1 MKRTAWIFAALCA
14 VLVLSISAVAGTAG
28 GVRYKVRGEDTWKD
42 AQDGYISNI
51 EKAQLYGEWRDKE
64 IWLYGANRNTG
75 DATTTFDLVLSG
87 DFDFKRSDNPD
98 ARWLFVCGGIDGC
111 DDINAAITKNGGSW
125 LNVTANSGAKFDLSN
140 GGVAFIGGDFSY
152 IGNSVTTNETHVML
166 GAGDVDSPIFIPDME
181 DENDLGFYGG
191 SHVSNNSRHVT
202 SGDSGIIL
210 AGPWKMAEP
219 EGRVDVGVL
228 YGGDQV
234 YDGSTSII
242 KGMSYAYIE
251 DDDCEVSAVFAG
263 SVADSNSLSYI
274 DGTTDLKLKDGSFE
288 RAVGGSWAR
297 GKATAYVARTNVGVW
312 NIRAIND
319 AVVYGG
325 GYAGSQNNIG
335 HPDLVSHSIVSEDTY
350 ILVEPEKGFTG
361 RGVNR
366 IFGGGYSRGPGMAE
380 VRGSTNIVISGDLAL
395 EVIKPQ
401 DEENTWAHISAGGY
415 RRANTTVSN
424 DVKGDGNITFKNI
437 ADISKLM
444 HNTTLNGQG
453 HLRKA
458 DKGAELELYPN
469 SVVGT
474 SRLIFDN
481 VKGTTSART
490 FQFDEIIFKNGS
502 DMIFRHSLSQ
512 LYSDDDRDKEAATLI
527 VEKGSTL
534 RIAPDTIDNTG
545 DPILGNAKIDGT
557 LIIEDGMTLILN
569 NSLEKGEGATVE
581 GNIVVRKVNP
591 EEPPI
596 KPDDVNVVPVKPET
610 VKSVDDL
617 PAGVPALVEKQPN
630 GDIVVTSAKFAAAV
644 ASSDVNGTV
653 DTKLIKSIP
662 VFKTVVSADK
672 AALASFRGRLDEFS
686 SHKFK
691 DIVLCK
697 VIPGK
702 VLKFAFQSLPKK
714 IESGEFAITTADGT
728 AVEAN
733 ASPEAGV
740 EYLISFAVADNSEYD
755 LDKTKGNILDPAV
768 LSVNQYRLTLSATEL
783 LLAEGQSKT
792 LKVSGFAPGATPTW
806 KSSNDK
812 VAAIEGSG
820 EEITVKALSAGEAN
834 ITVTD
839 DFATV
844 TCKVTVTKGGSGGS
858 SGGGCNSGLA
868 AVVLA
873 ALIPLFF
880 RRKSRAVH

>member
-14 VLVLSISAVAGTAG
+14 VLVLSISAVAGTTG
-28 GVRYKVRGEDTWKD
+28 GVHYKLRGEDTWGDK
-42 AQDGYISNI
+42 QDGYITNI

-64 IWLYGANRNTG
+64 IGLYGVDEKTG
-75 DATTTFDLVLSG
+75 DATTSFDLVLSG
-87 DFDFKRSDNPD
+87 DFDFKRSDTPNAP
-98 ARWLFVCGGIDGC
+98 WLFVCGGIAGGNN
-111 DDINAAITKNGGSW
+111 INAAITRGGGSW

-140 GGVAFIGGDFSY
+140 GGVSFLGGDFAYS
-152 IGNSVTTNETHVML
+152 GNSVTTNETHVVL
-166 GAGDVDSPIFIPDME
+166 GGDSPVFIPDMN
-181 DENDLGFYGG
+181 DENDFGFYGG
-191 SHVSNNSRHVT
+191 SHVSNKSRHVT
-202 SGDSGIIL
+202 SGDSGITL

-219 EGRVDVGVL
+219 EGMVDVGVL
-228 YGGDQV
+228 YGGDQA
-234 YDGSTSII
+234 YDDGSTSII
-242 KGMSYAYIE
+242 KGISYAYLG
-251 DDDCEVSAVFAG
+251 DDDCAVSAVYAG
-263 SVADSNSLSYI
+263 SAADSNSLSYI
-274 DGTTDLKLKDGSFE
+274 EGTTDLRLRKGSFE
-288 RAVGGSWAR
+288 RAVAGSWAR
-297 GKATAYVARTNVGVW
+297 GKATAYVARTNVEIR

-335 HPDLVSHSIVSEDTY
+335 HPDLVSHSIVSGDTY
-350 ILVEPEKGFTG
+350 ILVEPKDGFVG

-502 DMIFRHSLSQ
+502 NMTFRHSLSQ
-512 LYSDDDRDKEAATLI
+512 LYSDDDRDKETATLI

-545 DPILGNAKIDGT
+545 DPVLGNAKIDGT

-569 NSLEKGEGATVE
+569 NSLEKGEGAKIE

-596 KPDDVNVVPVKPET
+596 KPDDVNVIPVKPET

-653 DTKLIKSIP
+653 DTTLIKSIP

-672 AALASFRGRLDEFS
+672 TALASFRGRLDEFS

-714 IESGEFAITTADGT
+714 IESGEFAITTADGA
-728 AVEAN
+728 AVDVN

-755 LDKTKGNILDPAV
+755 LDKAKGNILDPAV

-812 VAAIEGSG
+812 VAAIKGLG

-844 TCKVTVTKGGSGGS
+844 TCRVTVTKGGSGGS

-873 ALIPLFF
+873 AFIPLFF
-880 RRKSRAVH
+880 RRKSKAVH

>member
-1 MKRTAWIFAALCA
+1 MKRTAWIFAALCS

-28 GVRYKVRGEDTWKD
+28 GVHYKVRGDDTWRD
-42 AQDGYISNI
+42 AQSGDIRNI
-51 EKAQLYGEWRDKE
+51 EEAQLYGEWRDKE
-64 IWLYGANRNTG
+64 ICLYGVDENTG
-75 DATTTFDLVLSG
+75 DATTSFDLVLSG
-87 DFDFKRSDNPD
+87 DFDFKRSDTPNAP
-98 ARWLFVCGGIDGC
+98 WLFVCGGIAGGNN
-111 DDINAAITKNGGSW
+111 INAATTKSGGSW

-140 GGVAFIGGDFSY
+140 GGVSFLGGDFAYS
-152 IGNSVTTNETHVML
+152 GNSVTTNETHVVL
-166 GAGDVDSPIFIPDME
+166 GGDSPVFIPDMN
-181 DENDLGFYGG
+181 DENDFGFYGG
-191 SHVSNNSRHVT
+191 SHVSNKSRHVT
-202 SGDSGIIL
+202 SGDSGITL

-219 EGRVDVGVL
+219 EGMVDVGVL
-228 YGGDQV
+228 YGGDQA
-234 YDGSTSII
+234 YDDGSTSII
-242 KGMSYAYIE
+242 KGISYAYLG
-251 DDDCEVSAVFAG
+251 DDDCAVSAVYAG
-263 SVADSNSLSYI
+263 SAADSNSLSYI
-274 DGTTDLKLKDGSFE
+274 EGMTDLGLKKGSFE
-288 RAVGGSWAR
+288 RAVAGSWAR
-297 GKATAYVARTNVGVW
+297 GKATAYVARTNVEIR

-335 HPDLVSHSIVSEDTY
+335 HPDLVSHSIVSGDTY
-350 ILVEPEKGFTG
+350 ILVEPKDGFVG

-380 VRGSTNIVISGDLAL
+380 VCGSTDIVISGDLAL

-437 ADISKLM
+437 TDISKLM

-502 DMIFRHSLSQ
+502 NMTFRHSLSQ
-512 LYSDDDRDKEAATLI
+512 LYSDDDRDKETATLI

-545 DPILGNAKIDGT
+545 DPVLGNAKIDGT

-569 NSLEKGEGATVE
+569 NSLEKGEGAKIE

-596 KPDDVNVVPVKPET
+596 KPDDVNVIPVKPET

-653 DTKLIKSIP
+653 DTTLIKSIP

-672 AALASFRGRLDEFS
+672 TALASFRGRLDEFS

-714 IESGEFAITTADGT
+714 IESGEFAITTADGA

-733 ASPEAGV
+733 ASPKAGV

-792 LKVSGFAPGATPTW
+792 LTASGFAPRATLEW
-806 KSSNDK
+806 ESSNDK

-820 EEITVKALSAGEAN
+820 EEITVKALSAGKAN
-834 ITVTD
+834 ITVRD
-839 DFATV
+839 GSAAV
-844 TCKVTVTKGGSGGS
+844 TCRVTVTKGGSGGS

-880 RRKSRAVH
+880 RRKSKAVH

>member
-14 VLVLSISAVAGTAG
+14 VLVLSISAVAGTTG
-28 GVRYKVRGEDTWKD
+28 GVHYKLRGEDTWGDK
-42 AQDGYISNI
+42 QDGYITNI

-64 IWLYGANRNTG
+64 IGLYGVDEKTG
-75 DATTTFDLVLSG
+75 DATTSFDLVLSG
-87 DFDFKRSDNPD
+87 DFDFKRSDTPNAP
-98 ARWLFVCGGIDGC
+98 WLFVCGGIAGGNN
-111 DDINAAITKNGGSW
+111 INAAITRSGGSW

-140 GGVAFIGGDFSY
+140 GGVSFLGGDFAYS
-152 IGNSVTTNETHVML
+152 GNSVTTNETHVVL
-166 GAGDVDSPIFIPDME
+166 GGDSPVFIPDMN
-181 DENDLGFYGG
+181 DENDFGFYGG
-191 SHVSNNSRHVT
+191 SHVSNKSRHVT
-202 SGDSGIIL
+202 SGDSGITL

-219 EGRVDVGVL
+219 EGMVDVGVL
-228 YGGDQV
+228 YGGDQA
-234 YDGSTSII
+234 YDDGSTSII
-242 KGMSYAYIE
+242 KGISYAYLG
-251 DDDCEVSAVFAG
+251 DDDCAVSAVYAG
-263 SVADSNSLSYI
+263 SAADSNSLSYI
-274 DGTTDLKLKDGSFE
+274 EGTTDLRLRKGSFE
-288 RAVGGSWAR
+288 RAVAGSWAR
-297 GKATAYVARTNVGVW
+297 GKATAYVARTNVEIR

-335 HPDLVSHSIVSEDTY
+335 HPDLVSHSIVSGDTY
-350 ILVEPEKGFTG
+350 ILVEPKDGFVG

-437 ADISKLM
+437 TDISKLM

-502 DMIFRHSLSQ
+502 NMTFRHSLSQ
-512 LYSDDDRDKEAATLI
+512 LYSDDDRDKETATLI

-545 DPILGNAKIDGT
+545 DPVLGNAKIDGT

-569 NSLEKGEGATVE
+569 NSLEKGEGAKIE

-591 EEPPI
+591 EDPPI
-596 KPDDVNVVPVKPET
+596 KPDDVNVIPVKPET

-653 DTKLIKSIP
+653 DTTLIKSIP

-672 AALASFRGRLDEFS
+672 TALASFRGRLDEFS

-714 IESGEFAITTADGT
+714 IESGEFAITTADGA
-728 AVEAN
+728 AVDVN

-755 LDKTKGNILDPAV
+755 LDKAKGNILDPAV

-812 VAAIEGSG
+812 VAAIKGLG

-844 TCKVTVTKGGSGGS
+844 TCRVTVTKGGSGGS

-873 ALIPLFF
+873 AFIPLFF
-880 RRKSRAVH
+880 RRKSKAVH

>member
-1 MKRTAWIFAALCA
+1 M
-14 VLVLSISAVAGTAG
+14 
-28 GVRYKVRGEDTWKD
+28 
-42 AQDGYISNI
+42 
-51 EKAQLYGEWRDKE
+51 
-64 IWLYGANRNTG
+64 
-75 DATTTFDLVLSG
+75 
-87 DFDFKRSDNPD
+87 
-98 ARWLFVCGGIDGC
+98 
-111 DDINAAITKNGGSW
+111 
-125 LNVTANSGAKFDLSN
+125 TANSGAKFDLSN
-140 GGVAFIGGDFSY
+140 GGVSFLGGDFAYS
-152 IGNSVTTNETHVML
+152 GNSVTTNETHVVL
-166 GAGDVDSPIFIPDME
+166 GGDSPVFIPDMN
-181 DENDLGFYGG
+181 DENDFGFYGG
-191 SHVSNNSRHVT
+191 SHVSNKSRHVT
-202 SGDSGIIL
+202 SGDSGITL

-219 EGRVDVGVL
+219 EGMVDVGVL
-228 YGGDQV
+228 YGGDQA
-234 YDGSTSII
+234 YDDGSTSII
-242 KGMSYAYIE
+242 KGISYAYLG
-251 DDDCEVSAVFAG
+251 DDDCAVSAVYAG
-263 SVADSNSLSYI
+263 SAADSNSLSYI
-274 DGTTDLKLKDGSFE
+274 EGTTDLRLRKGSFE
-288 RAVGGSWAR
+288 RAVAGSWAR
-297 GKATAYVARTNVGVW
+297 GKATAYVARTNVEIR

-335 HPDLVSHSIVSEDTY
+335 HPDLVSHSIVSGDTY
-350 ILVEPEKGFTG
+350 ILVEPKDGFVG

-437 ADISKLM
+437 TDISKLM

-502 DMIFRHSLSQ
+502 NMTFRHSLSQ
-512 LYSDDDRDKEAATLI
+512 LYSDDDRDKETATLI

-545 DPILGNAKIDGT
+545 DPVLGNAKIDGT

-569 NSLEKGEGATVE
+569 NSLEKGEGAKIE

-596 KPDDVNVVPVKPET
+596 KPDDVNVIPVKPET

-653 DTKLIKSIP
+653 DTTLIKSIP

-672 AALASFRGRLDEFS
+672 TALASFRGRLDEFS

-714 IESGEFAITTADGT
+714 IESGEFAITTADGA
-728 AVEAN
+728 AVDVN

-755 LDKTKGNILDPAV
+755 LDKAKGNILDPAV

-812 VAAIEGSG
+812 VAAIKGLG

-844 TCKVTVTKGGSGGS
+844 TCRVTVTKGGSGGS

-873 ALIPLFF
+873 AFIPLFF
-880 RRKSRAVH
+880 RRKSKAVH

>member
-14 VLVLSISAVAGTAG
+14 VLVLSISAVAGTTG
-28 GVRYKVRGEDTWKD
+28 GVHYKLRGEDTWGDK
-42 AQDGYISNI
+42 QDGYITNI

-64 IWLYGANRNTG
+64 IGLYGVDEKTG
-75 DATTTFDLVLSG
+75 DATTSFDLVLSG
-87 DFDFKRSDNPD
+87 DFDFKRSDTPNAP
-98 ARWLFVCGGIDGC
+98 WLFVCGGIAGGNN
-111 DDINAAITKNGGSW
+111 INAAITRGGGSW

-140 GGVAFIGGDFSY
+140 GGVSFLGGDFAYS
-152 IGNSVTTNETHVML
+152 GNSVTTNETHVVL
-166 GAGDVDSPIFIPDME
+166 GGDSPVFIPDMN
-181 DENDLGFYGG
+181 DENDFGFYGG
-191 SHVSNNSRHVT
+191 SHVSNKSRHVT
-202 SGDSGIIL
+202 SGDSGITL

-219 EGRVDVGVL
+219 EGMVDVGVL
-228 YGGDQV
+228 YGGDQA
-234 YDGSTSII
+234 YDDGSTSII
-242 KGMSYAYIE
+242 KGISYAYLG
-251 DDDCEVSAVFAG
+251 DDDCAVSAVYAG
-263 SVADSNSLSYI
+263 SAADSNSLSYI
-274 DGTTDLKLKDGSFE
+274 EGTTDLRLRKGSFE
-288 RAVGGSWAR
+288 RAVAGSWAR
-297 GKATAYVARTNVGVW
+297 GKATAYVARTNVEIR

-335 HPDLVSHSIVSEDTY
+335 HPDLVSHSIVSGDTY
-350 ILVEPEKGFTG
+350 ILVEPKDGFVG

-437 ADISKLM
+437 TDISKLM

-502 DMIFRHSLSQ
+502 NMTFRHSLSQ
-512 LYSDDDRDKEAATLI
+512 LYSDDDRDKETATLI

-545 DPILGNAKIDGT
+545 DPVLGNAKIDGT

-569 NSLEKGEGATVE
+569 NSLEKGEGAKIE

-596 KPDDVNVVPVKPET
+596 KPDDVNVIPVKPET

-653 DTKLIKSIP
+653 DTTLIKSIP

-672 AALASFRGRLDEFS
+672 TALASFRGRLDEFS

-714 IESGEFAITTADGT
+714 IESGEFAITTADGA
-728 AVEAN
+728 AVDVN

-755 LDKTKGNILDPAV
+755 LDKAKGNILDPAV

-812 VAAIEGSG
+812 VAAIKGLG

-844 TCKVTVTKGGSGGS
+844 TCRVTVTKGGSGGS

-873 ALIPLFF
+873 AFIPLFF
-880 RRKSRAVH
+880 RRKSKAVH

>member
-1 MKRTAWIFAALCA
+1 MKRTAWIFAALCS

-28 GVRYKVRGEDTWKD
+28 GVHYKVRGDDTWRD
-42 AQDGYISNI
+42 AQSGDIRNI
-51 EKAQLYGEWRDKE
+51 EEAQLYGEWRDKE
-64 IWLYGANRNTG
+64 ICLYGVDENTD
-75 DATTTFDLVLSG
+75 DATTSFDLVLSG
-87 DFDFKRSDNPD
+87 DFDFKRSDTPNAP
-98 ARWLFVCGGIDGC
+98 WLFVCGGIAGGNN
-111 DDINAAITKNGGSW
+111 INAATTKSGGSW

-140 GGVAFIGGDFSY
+140 GGVSFLGGDFAYS
-152 IGNSVTTNETHVML
+152 GNSVTTNETHVVL
-166 GAGDVDSPIFIPDME
+166 GGDSPVFIPDMN
-181 DENDLGFYGG
+181 DENDFGFYGG
-191 SHVSNNSRHVT
+191 SHVSNKSRHVT
-202 SGDSGIIL
+202 SGDSGITL

-219 EGRVDVGVL
+219 EGMVDVGVL
-228 YGGDQV
+228 YGGDQA
-234 YDGSTSII
+234 YDDGSTSII
-242 KGMSYAYIE
+242 KGISYAYLG
-251 DDDCEVSAVFAG
+251 DDDCAVSAVYAG
-263 SVADSNSLSYI
+263 SAADSNSLSYI
-274 DGTTDLKLKDGSFE
+274 EGMTDLGLKKGSFE
-288 RAVGGSWAR
+288 RAVAGSWAR
-297 GKATAYVARTNVGVW
+297 GKATAYVARTNVEIR

-335 HPDLVSHSIVSEDTY
+335 HPDLVSHSIVSGDTY
-350 ILVEPEKGFTG
+350 ILVEPKDGFVG

-380 VRGSTNIVISGDLAL
+380 VCGSTDIVISGDLAL

-502 DMIFRHSLSQ
+502 NMTFRHSLSQ
-512 LYSDDDRDKEAATLI
+512 LYSDDDRDKETATLI

-545 DPILGNAKIDGT
+545 DPVLGNAKIDGT

-596 KPDDVNVVPVKPET
+596 KPDDVNVIPVKPET

-653 DTKLIKSIP
+653 DTNLIKSIP

-672 AALASFRGRLDEFS
+672 TALASFRGRLDEFS

-714 IESGEFAITTADGT
+714 IESGEFAITTADGA

-733 ASPEAGV
+733 ASPKAGV

-792 LKVSGFAPGATPTW
+792 LTASGFAPRATLEW
-806 KSSNDK
+806 ESSNDK

-820 EEITVKALSAGEAN
+820 EEITVKALSAGKAN
-834 ITVTD
+834 ITVRD
-839 DFATV
+839 GSAAV
-844 TCKVTVTKGGSGGS
+844 TCRVTVTKGGSGGS

-880 RRKSRAVH
+880 RRKSKAVH

>member
-28 GVRYKVRGEDTWKD
+28 GVHYKVRGEDTWKD

-64 IWLYGANRNTG
+64 IWLYGADENTG
-75 DATTTFDLVLSG
+75 DTTTFFDLVLSG
-87 DFDFKRSDNPD
+87 DFDFKRSDTPD
-98 ARWLFVCGGIDGC
+98 APWLFVCGGIDGGS
-111 DDINAAITKNGGSW
+111 DINAAITRSGGSW

-140 GGVAFIGGDFSY
+140 GGVSFFGGDFAYS
-152 IGNSVTTNETHVML
+152 GNSVTTNDTYVVL
-166 GAGDVDSPIFIPDME
+166 GGDSPVFIPDME
-181 DENDLGFYGG
+181 DENDFGFYGG
-191 SHVSNNSRHVT
+191 SHVNRNGRHVT
-202 SGDSGIIL
+202 NGSSGITL
-210 AGPWKMAEP
+210 DGPWKMAEP

-234 YDGSTSII
+234 YNGSTSTI
-242 KGMSYAYIE
+242 KDLSYTYL
-251 DDDCEVSAVFAG
+251 DNDDCAVSAVYAG
-263 SVADSNSLSYI
+263 SAADGSNSLSYI
-274 DGTTDLKLKDGSFE
+274 EDTTDLRLRKGSFE
-288 RAVGGSWAR
+288 RAVAGSWAR
-297 GKATAYVARTNVGVW
+297 GKATAYVARTNVEVR
-312 NIRAIND
+312 NIKAIND

-335 HPDLVSHSIVSEDTY
+335 HPDLVSHSIVSGDTY
-350 ILVEPEKGFTG
+350 ILVEPKDGFVG

-437 ADISKLM
+437 TDISKLM

-512 LYSDDDRDKEAATLI
+512 LYSDDDRDKETATLI

-557 LIIEDGMTLILN
+557 LIVEDGMTLILN

-596 KPDDVNVVPVKPET
+596 KPDDVNVIPVKPET
-610 VKSVDDL
+610 VENIGDIPDNVR
-617 PAGVPALVEKQPN
+617 VLVEKQPN

-653 DTKLIKSIP
+653 DTNLIKSIP

-672 AALASFRGRLDEFS
+672 TALASFRGRLDEFS

-714 IESGEFAITTADGT
+714 IESGEFAITTADGA

-733 ASPEAGV
+733 ASPKAGV

-792 LKVSGFAPGATPTW
+792 LKAFGFAPGATLTW
-806 KSSNDK
+806 ESSNDK

-820 EEITVKALSAGEAN
+820 AEITVKALSAGEEN
-834 ITVTD
+834 ITVKD
-839 DFATV
+839 GSAAV
-844 TCKVTVTKGGSGGS
+844 TCRVTVTKGGSGGS

-873 ALIPLFF
+873 AFIPLFF
-880 RRKSRAVH
+880 RRKSKAVH

>member
-14 VLVLSISAVAGTAG
+14 VLVLSISAVAGTTG
-28 GVRYKVRGEDTWKD
+28 GVHYKLRGEDTWGDK
-42 AQDGYISNI
+42 QDGYITNI

-64 IWLYGANRNTG
+64 IGLYGVDEKTG
-75 DATTTFDLVLSG
+75 DATTSFDLVLSG
-87 DFDFKRSDNPD
+87 DFDFKRSDTPNAP
-98 ARWLFVCGGIDGC
+98 WLFVCGGIAGGNN
-111 DDINAAITKNGGSW
+111 INAAITRSGGSW

-140 GGVAFIGGDFSY
+140 GGVSFLGGDFAYS
-152 IGNSVTTNETHVML
+152 GNSVTTNETHVVL
-166 GAGDVDSPIFIPDME
+166 GGDSPVFIPDMN
-181 DENDLGFYGG
+181 DENDFGFYGG
-191 SHVSNNSRHVT
+191 SHVSNKSRHVT
-202 SGDSGIIL
+202 SGDSGITL

-219 EGRVDVGVL
+219 EGMVDVGVL
-228 YGGDQV
+228 YGGDQA
-234 YDGSTSII
+234 YDDGSTSII
-242 KGMSYAYIE
+242 KGISYAYLG
-251 DDDCEVSAVFAG
+251 DDDCAVSAVYAG
-263 SVADSNSLSYI
+263 SAADSNSLSYI
-274 DGTTDLKLKDGSFE
+274 EGTTDLRLRKGSFE
-288 RAVGGSWAR
+288 RAVAGSWAR
-297 GKATAYVARTNVGVW
+297 GKATAYVARTNVEIR

-335 HPDLVSHSIVSEDTY
+335 HPDLVSHSIVSGDTY
-350 ILVEPEKGFTG
+350 ILVEPKDGFVG

-437 ADISKLM
+437 TDISKLM

-502 DMIFRHSLSQ
+502 NMTFRHSLSQ
-512 LYSDDDRDKEAATLI
+512 LYSDDDRDKETATLI

-545 DPILGNAKIDGT
+545 DPVLGNAKIDGT

-569 NSLEKGEGATVE
+569 NSLEKGEGAKIE

-596 KPDDVNVVPVKPET
+596 KPDDVNVIPVKPET
-610 VKSVDDL
+610 VKSVADL

-653 DTKLIKSIP
+653 DTTLIKSIP

-672 AALASFRGRLDEFS
+672 TALASFRGRLDEFS

-714 IESGEFAITTADGT
+714 IESGEFAITTADGA
-728 AVEAN
+728 AVDVN

-755 LDKTKGNILDPAV
+755 LDKAKGNILDPAV

-812 VAAIEGSG
+812 VAAIKGLG

-844 TCKVTVTKGGSGGS
+844 TCRVTVTKGGSGGS

-873 ALIPLFF
+873 AFIPLFF
-880 RRKSRAVH
+880 RRKSKAVH

>member
-1 MKRTAWIFAALCA
+1 
-14 VLVLSISAVAGTAG
+14 
-28 GVRYKVRGEDTWKD
+28 
-42 AQDGYISNI
+42 
-51 EKAQLYGEWRDKE
+51 
-64 IWLYGANRNTG
+64 
-75 DATTTFDLVLSG
+75 
-87 DFDFKRSDNPD
+87 
-98 ARWLFVCGGIDGC
+98 
-111 DDINAAITKNGGSW
+111 
-125 LNVTANSGAKFDLSN
+125 
-140 GGVAFIGGDFSY
+140 
-152 IGNSVTTNETHVML
+152 
-166 GAGDVDSPIFIPDME
+166 
-181 DENDLGFYGG
+181 
-191 SHVSNNSRHVT
+191 
-202 SGDSGIIL
+202 
-210 AGPWKMAEP
+210 
-219 EGRVDVGVL
+219 
-228 YGGDQV
+228 
-234 YDGSTSII
+234 
-242 KGMSYAYIE
+242 
-251 DDDCEVSAVFAG
+251 
-263 SVADSNSLSYI
+263 
-274 DGTTDLKLKDGSFE
+274 
-288 RAVGGSWAR
+288 
-297 GKATAYVARTNVGVW
+297 
-312 NIRAIND
+312 
-319 AVVYGG
+319 
-325 GYAGSQNNIG
+325 
-335 HPDLVSHSIVSEDTY
+335 
-350 ILVEPEKGFTG
+350 
-361 RGVNR
+361 
-366 IFGGGYSRGPGMAE
+366 MAE
-380 VRGSTNIVISGDLAL
+380 VCGSTDIVISGDLAL

-437 ADISKLM
+437 TDISKLM

-502 DMIFRHSLSQ
+502 NMTFRHSLSQ
-512 LYSDDDRDKEAATLI
+512 LYSDDDRDKETATLI

-545 DPILGNAKIDGT
+545 DPVLGNAKIDGT

-596 KPDDVNVVPVKPET
+596 KPDDVNVIPVKPET

-644 ASSDVNGTV
+644 ASRDVNGTV
-653 DTKLIKSIP
+653 DTTLIKSIP

-672 AALASFRGRLDEFS
+672 TALASFRGRLDEFS

-714 IESGEFAITTADGT
+714 IESGEFAITTADGA

-733 ASPEAGV
+733 ASPKAGV

-792 LKVSGFAPGATPTW
+792 LTASGFAPRATLEW
-806 KSSNDK
+806 ESSNDK

-820 EEITVKALSAGEAN
+820 EEITVKALSAGKAN
-834 ITVTD
+834 ITVRD
-839 DFATV
+839 GSAAV
-844 TCKVTVTKGGSGGS
+844 TCRVTVTKGGSGGS

-880 RRKSRAVH
+880 RRKSKAVH

>member
-1 MKRTAWIFAALCA
+1 MKRTAWIFAALCS

-28 GVRYKVRGEDTWKD
+28 GVHYKVRGDDTWRD
-42 AQDGYISNI
+42 AQSGDIRNI
-51 EKAQLYGEWRDKE
+51 EEAQLYGEWRDKE
-64 IWLYGANRNTG
+64 ICLYGVDENTG
-75 DATTTFDLVLSG
+75 DATTSFDLVLSG
-87 DFDFKRSDNPD
+87 DFDFKRSDTPNAP
-98 ARWLFVCGGIDGC
+98 WLFVCGGIAGGNN
-111 DDINAAITKNGGSW
+111 INAATTKSGGSW

-140 GGVAFIGGDFSY
+140 GGVSFLGGDFAYS
-152 IGNSVTTNETHVML
+152 GNSVTTNETHVVL
-166 GAGDVDSPIFIPDME
+166 GGDSPVFIPDMN
-181 DENDLGFYGG
+181 DENDFGFYGG
-191 SHVSNNSRHVT
+191 SHVSNKSRHVT
-202 SGDSGIIL
+202 SGDSGITL

-219 EGRVDVGVL
+219 EGMVDVGVL
-228 YGGDQV
+228 YGGDQA
-234 YDGSTSII
+234 YDDGSTSII
-242 KGMSYAYIE
+242 KGISYAYLG
-251 DDDCEVSAVFAG
+251 DDDCAVSAVYAG
-263 SVADSNSLSYI
+263 SAADSNSLSYI
-274 DGTTDLKLKDGSFE
+274 EGMTDLGLKKGSFE
-288 RAVGGSWAR
+288 RAVAGSWAR
-297 GKATAYVARTNVGVW
+297 GKATAYVARTNVEIR

-335 HPDLVSHSIVSEDTY
+335 HPDLVSHSIVSGDTY
-350 ILVEPEKGFTG
+350 ILVEPKDGFVG

-380 VRGSTNIVISGDLAL
+380 VCGSTDIVISGDLAL

-502 DMIFRHSLSQ
+502 NMTFRHSLSQ
-512 LYSDDDRDKEAATLI
+512 LYSDDDRDKETATLI

-545 DPILGNAKIDGT
+545 DPVLGNAKIDGT

-596 KPDDVNVVPVKPET
+596 KPDDVNVIPVKPET

-653 DTKLIKSIP
+653 DTNLIKSIP

-672 AALASFRGRLDEFS
+672 TALASFRGRLDEFS

-714 IESGEFAITTADGT
+714 IESGEFAITTADGA

-733 ASPEAGV
+733 ASPKAGV

-792 LKVSGFAPGATPTW
+792 LTASGFAPRATLEW
-806 KSSNDK
+806 ESSNDK

-820 EEITVKALSAGEAN
+820 EEITVKALSAGKAN
-834 ITVTD
+834 ITVRD
-839 DFATV
+839 GSAAV
-844 TCKVTVTKGGSGGS
+844 TCRVTVTKGGSGGS

-873 ALIPLFF
+873 AFIPLFF
-880 RRKSRAVH
+880 RRKSKAVH

>member
-28 GVRYKVRGEDTWKD
+28 GVRYKVRGEDTWRDK
-42 AQDGYISNI
+42 QDGYITNI

-64 IWLYGANRNTG
+64 IGLYGVDEKTG
-75 DATTTFDLVLSG
+75 DATTSFDLVLSG
-87 DFDFKRSDNPD
+87 DFDFKRSDTPNAP
-98 ARWLFVCGGIDGC
+98 WLFVCGGIAGGNN
-111 DDINAAITKNGGSW
+111 INATITRSGGSW

-140 GGVAFIGGDFSY
+140 GGVSFLGGDFAYS
-152 IGNSVTTNETHVML
+152 GNSVTTNETHVVL
-166 GAGDVDSPIFIPDME
+166 GGDSPVFIPDMN
-181 DENDLGFYGG
+181 DENDFGFYGG
-191 SHVSNNSRHVT
+191 SHVSNKSRHVT
-202 SGDSGIIL
+202 SGDSGITL

-219 EGRVDVGVL
+219 EGMVDVGVL
-228 YGGDQV
+228 YGGDQA
-234 YDGSTSII
+234 YDDGSTSII
-242 KGMSYAYIE
+242 KGISYAYLG
-251 DDDCEVSAVFAG
+251 DDDCAVSAVYAG
-263 SVADSNSLSYI
+263 SAADSNSLSYI
-274 DGTTDLKLKDGSFE
+274 EGMTDLGLKKGSFE
-288 RAVGGSWAR
+288 RAVAGSWAR
-297 GKATAYVARTNVGVW
+297 GKATAYVARTNVEIR

-335 HPDLVSHSIVSEDTY
+335 HPDLVSHSIVSGDTY
-350 ILVEPEKGFTG
+350 ILVEPKDGFVG

-380 VRGSTNIVISGDLAL
+380 VCGSTDIVISGDLAL

-490 FQFDEIIFKNGS
+490 FQFDEIIFKNRS
-502 DMIFRHSLSQ
+502 NMIFRHSLSQ
-512 LYSDDDRDKEAATLI
+512 LYSDDDRDKETATLI

-545 DPILGNAKIDGT
+545 DPVLGNAKIEGT

-569 NSLEKGEGATVE
+569 NSLEKGEGAKIE

-596 KPDDVNVVPVKPET
+596 KPDDVNVIPVKPET

-653 DTKLIKSIP
+653 DTNLIKSIP

-672 AALASFRGRLDEFS
+672 TALASFRGRLDEFS

-714 IESGEFAITTADGT
+714 IESGEFAITTADGA

-733 ASPEAGV
+733 ASPKAGV
-740 EYLISFAVADNSEYD
+740 EYLISFAVADNSAYD
-755 LDKTKGNILDPAV
+755 LDKTKGKILDPAV

-792 LKVSGFAPGATPTW
+792 LTASGFAPGATLEW
-806 KSSNDK
+806 ESSNDK

-834 ITVTD
+834 ITVKD
-839 DFATV
+839 GSAAV
-844 TCKVTVTKGGSGGS
+844 TCRVTVTKGGSGGS

-873 ALIPLFF
+873 AFIPLFF
-880 RRKSRAVH
+880 RRKSKAVH

>member
-28 GVRYKVRGEDTWKD
+28 GVHYKVRGDDTWKD
-42 AQDGYISNI
+42 AQSGDIRNI
-51 EKAQLYGEWRDKE
+51 EEAQLYGEWRDKE
-64 IWLYGANRNTG
+64 IWLYGVDENTG
-75 DATTTFDLVLSG
+75 DATTSFDLVLSG
-87 DFDFKRSDNPD
+87 DFDFKRSDTPNAP
-98 ARWLFVCGGIDGC
+98 WLFVCGGIAGGNN
-111 DDINAAITKNGGSW
+111 INAATTKSGGSW

-140 GGVAFIGGDFSY
+140 GGVSFLGGDFAYS
-152 IGNSVTTNETHVML
+152 GNSVTTNETHVVL
-166 GAGDVDSPIFIPDME
+166 GGDSPVFIPDMN
-181 DENDLGFYGG
+181 DENDFGFYGG
-191 SHVSNNSRHVT
+191 SHVSNKSRHVT
-202 SGDSGIIL
+202 SGDSGITL

-219 EGRVDVGVL
+219 EGMVDVGVL
-228 YGGDQV
+228 YGGDQA
-234 YDGSTSII
+234 YDDGSTSII
-242 KGMSYAYIE
+242 KGISYAYLG
-251 DDDCEVSAVFAG
+251 DDDCAVSAVYAG
-263 SVADSNSLSYI
+263 SAADSNSLSYI
-274 DGTTDLKLKDGSFE
+274 EGMTDLGLKKGSFE
-288 RAVGGSWAR
+288 RAVAGSWAR
-297 GKATAYVARTNVGVW
+297 GKATAYVARTNVEVR
-312 NIRAIND
+312 NIKAIND

-335 HPDLVSHSIVSEDTY
+335 HPDLVSHSIVSGDTY
-350 ILVEPEKGFTG
+350 ILVEPKDGFVG

-481 VKGTTSART
+481 VEGTTSART

-502 DMIFRHSLSQ
+502 NMTFRHSLSQ
-512 LYSDDDRDKEAATLI
+512 LYSDDDRDKETATLI

-545 DPILGNAKIDGT
+545 DPVLGNAKIDGT
-557 LIIEDGMTLILN
+557 LIVEDGMTLILN

-591 EEPPI
+591 EKPPI
-596 KPDDVNVVPVKPET
+596 KPDDVNVIPVKPET
-610 VKSVDDL
+610 VENIGDIPDNVR
-617 PAGVPALVEKQPN
+617 VLVEKQPN

-653 DTKLIKSIP
+653 DTNLIKSIP

-672 AALASFRGRLDEFS
+672 TALASFRGRLDEFS

-714 IESGEFAITTADGT
+714 IESGEFAITTADGA

-733 ASPEAGV
+733 ASPKAGV

-792 LKVSGFAPGATPTW
+792 LTASGFAPGATLKW
-806 KSSNDK
+806 ESSNDK
-812 VAAIEGSG
+812 VAAIEGPG
-820 EEITVKALSAGEAN
+820 EEITVKALSAGKAN
-834 ITVTD
+834 ITVKD
-839 DFATV
+839 GSAAV

-873 ALIPLFF
+873 AFIPLFF
-880 RRKSRAVH
+880 RRKSKAVH

>member
-14 VLVLSISAVAGTAG
+14 VLVLSISAVAGTTG
-28 GVRYKVRGEDTWKD
+28 GVHYKLRGEDTWGDK
-42 AQDGYISNI
+42 QDGYITNI

-64 IWLYGANRNTG
+64 ICLYGVDENTG
-75 DATTTFDLVLSG
+75 DATTSFDLVLSG
-87 DFDFKRSDNPD
+87 DFDFKRSDTPNAP
-98 ARWLFVCGGIDGC
+98 WLFVCGGIAGGNN
-111 DDINAAITKNGGSW
+111 INAATTKSGGSW

-140 GGVAFIGGDFSY
+140 GGVSFLGGDFAYS
-152 IGNSVTTNETHVML
+152 GNSVTTNETHVVL
-166 GAGDVDSPIFIPDME
+166 GGDSPVFIPDMN
-181 DENDLGFYGG
+181 DENDFGFYGG
-191 SHVSNNSRHVT
+191 SHVSNKSRHVT
-202 SGDSGIIL
+202 SGDSGITL

-219 EGRVDVGVL
+219 EGMVDVGVL
-228 YGGDQV
+228 YGGDQA
-234 YDGSTSII
+234 YDDGSTSII
-242 KGMSYAYIE
+242 KGISYAYLG
-251 DDDCEVSAVFAG
+251 DDDCAVSAVYAG
-263 SVADSNSLSYI
+263 SAADSNSLSYI
-274 DGTTDLKLKDGSFE
+274 EGTTDLRLRKGSFE
-288 RAVGGSWAR
+288 RAVAGSWAR
-297 GKATAYVARTNVGVW
+297 GKATAYVARTNVEIR

-335 HPDLVSHSIVSEDTY
+335 HPDLVSHSIVSGDTY
-350 ILVEPEKGFTG
+350 ILVEPKDGFVG

-437 ADISKLM
+437 TDISKLM

-502 DMIFRHSLSQ
+502 NMTFRHSLSQ
-512 LYSDDDRDKEAATLI
+512 LYSDDDRDKETATLI

-545 DPILGNAKIDGT
+545 DPVLGNAKIDGT

-569 NSLEKGEGATVE
+569 NSLEKGEGAKIE

-596 KPDDVNVVPVKPET
+596 KPDDVNVIPVKPET

-653 DTKLIKSIP
+653 DTTLIKSIP

-672 AALASFRGRLDEFS
+672 TALASFRGRLDEFS

-714 IESGEFAITTADGT
+714 IESGEFAITTADGA
-728 AVEAN
+728 AVDVN

-755 LDKTKGNILDPAV
+755 LDKAKGNILDPAV

-812 VAAIEGSG
+812 VAAIKGLG

-844 TCKVTVTKGGSGGS
+844 TCRVTVTKGGSGGS

-873 ALIPLFF
+873 AFIPLFF
-880 RRKSRAVH
+880 RRKSKAVH

>member
-1 MKRTAWIFAALCA
+1 MKRTAWIFAALCS

-28 GVRYKVRGEDTWKD
+28 GVHYKVRGDDTWRD
-42 AQDGYISNI
+42 AQSGDIRNI
-51 EKAQLYGEWRDKE
+51 EEAQLYGEWRDKE
-64 IWLYGANRNTG
+64 ICLYGVDENTG
-75 DATTTFDLVLSG
+75 DATTSFDLVLSG
-87 DFDFKRSDNPD
+87 DFDFKRSDTPNAP
-98 ARWLFVCGGIDGC
+98 WLFVCGGIAGGNN
-111 DDINAAITKNGGSW
+111 INAATTKSGGSW

-140 GGVAFIGGDFSY
+140 GGVSFLGGDFAYS
-152 IGNSVTTNETHVML
+152 GNSVTTNETHVVL
-166 GAGDVDSPIFIPDME
+166 GGDSPVFIPDMN
-181 DENDLGFYGG
+181 DENDFGFYGG
-191 SHVSNNSRHVT
+191 SHVSNKSRHVT
-202 SGDSGIIL
+202 SGDSGITL

-219 EGRVDVGVL
+219 EGMVDVGVL
-228 YGGDQV
+228 YGGDQA
-234 YDGSTSII
+234 YDDGSTSII
-242 KGMSYAYIE
+242 KGISYAYLG
-251 DDDCEVSAVFAG
+251 DDDCAVSAVYAG
-263 SVADSNSLSYI
+263 SAADSNSLSYI
-274 DGTTDLKLKDGSFE
+274 EGMTDLGLKKGSFE
-288 RAVGGSWAR
+288 RAVAGSWAR
-297 GKATAYVARTNVGVW
+297 GKATAYVARTNVEIR

-335 HPDLVSHSIVSEDTY
+335 HPDLVSHSIVSGDTY
-350 ILVEPEKGFTG
+350 ILVEPKDGFVG

-502 DMIFRHSLSQ
+502 NMTFRHSLSQ
-512 LYSDDDRDKEAATLI
+512 LYSDDDRDKETATLI

-545 DPILGNAKIDGT
+545 DPVLGNAKIDGT

-596 KPDDVNVVPVKPET
+596 KPDDVNVIPVKPET

-653 DTKLIKSIP
+653 DTTLIKSIP

-672 AALASFRGRLDEFS
+672 TALASFRGRLDEFS

-714 IESGEFAITTADGT
+714 IESGEFAITTADGA

-733 ASPEAGV
+733 ASPKAGV

-792 LKVSGFAPGATPTW
+792 LTASGFAPRATLEW
-806 KSSNDK
+806 ESSNDK

-820 EEITVKALSAGEAN
+820 EEITVKALSAGKAN
-834 ITVTD
+834 ITVKD
-839 DFATV
+839 GSAAV
-844 TCKVTVTKGGSGGS
+844 TCRVTVTKGGSGGS

-880 RRKSRAVH
+880 RRKSKAVH

>member
-14 VLVLSISAVAGTAG
+14 VLVLSISAVAGTTG
-28 GVRYKVRGEDTWKD
+28 GVHYKLRGEDTWGDK
-42 AQDGYISNI
+42 QDGYITNI

-64 IWLYGANRNTG
+64 IGLYGVDEKTG
-75 DATTTFDLVLSG
+75 DATTSFDLVLSG
-87 DFDFKRSDNPD
+87 DFDFKRSDTPNAP
-98 ARWLFVCGGIDGC
+98 WLFVCGGIAGGNN
-111 DDINAAITKNGGSW
+111 INAAITRSGGSW

-140 GGVAFIGGDFSY
+140 GGVSFLGGDFAYS
-152 IGNSVTTNETHVML
+152 GNSVTTNETHVVL
-166 GAGDVDSPIFIPDME
+166 GGDSPVFIPDMN
-181 DENDLGFYGG
+181 DENDFGFYGG
-191 SHVSNNSRHVT
+191 SHVSNKSRHVT
-202 SGDSGIIL
+202 SGDSGITL

-219 EGRVDVGVL
+219 EGMVDVGVL
-228 YGGDQV
+228 YGGDQA
-234 YDGSTSII
+234 YDDGSTSII
-242 KGMSYAYIE
+242 KGISYAYLG
-251 DDDCEVSAVFAG
+251 DDDCAVSAVYAG
-263 SVADSNSLSYI
+263 SAADSNSLSYI
-274 DGTTDLKLKDGSFE
+274 EGTTDLRLRKGSFE
-288 RAVGGSWAR
+288 RAVAGSWAR
-297 GKATAYVARTNVGVW
+297 GKATAYVARTNVEIR

-335 HPDLVSHSIVSEDTY
+335 HPDLVSHSIVSGDTY
-350 ILVEPEKGFTG
+350 ILVEPKDGFVG

-437 ADISKLM
+437 TDISKLM

-502 DMIFRHSLSQ
+502 NMTFRHSLSQ
-512 LYSDDDRDKEAATLI
+512 LYSDDDRDKETATLI

-545 DPILGNAKIDGT
+545 DPVLGNAKIDGT

-569 NSLEKGEGATVE
+569 NSLEKGEGAKIE

-596 KPDDVNVVPVKPET
+596 KPDDVNVIPVKPET

-653 DTKLIKSIP
+653 DTTLIKSIP
-662 VFKTVVSADK
+662 VFKTIVSADK
-672 AALASFRGRLDEFS
+672 TALASFRGRLDEFS

-714 IESGEFAITTADGT
+714 IESGEFAITTADGA
-728 AVEAN
+728 AVDVN

-755 LDKTKGNILDPAV
+755 LDKAKGNILDPAV

-812 VAAIEGSG
+812 VAAIKGLG

-844 TCKVTVTKGGSGGS
+844 TCRVTVTKGGSGGS

-873 ALIPLFF
+873 AFIPLFF
-880 RRKSRAVH
+880 RRKSKAVH

>member
-14 VLVLSISAVAGTAG
+14 VLVLSISAVAGTTG
-28 GVRYKVRGEDTWKD
+28 GVHYKLRGEDTWGDK
-42 AQDGYISNI
+42 QDGYITNI

-64 IWLYGANRNTG
+64 IGLYGVDEKTG
-75 DATTTFDLVLSG
+75 DATTSFDLVLSG
-87 DFDFKRSDNPD
+87 DFDFKRSDTPNAP
-98 ARWLFVCGGIDGC
+98 WLFVCGGIAGGNN
-111 DDINAAITKNGGSW
+111 INAAITRSGGSW

-140 GGVAFIGGDFSY
+140 GGVSFLGGDFAYS
-152 IGNSVTTNETHVML
+152 GNSVTTNETHVVL
-166 GAGDVDSPIFIPDME
+166 GGDSPVFIPDMN
-181 DENDLGFYGG
+181 DENDFGFYGG
-191 SHVSNNSRHVT
+191 SHVSNKSRHVT
-202 SGDSGIIL
+202 SGDSGITL

-219 EGRVDVGVL
+219 EGMVDVGVL
-228 YGGDQV
+228 YGGDQA
-234 YDGSTSII
+234 YDDGSTSII
-242 KGMSYAYIE
+242 KGISYAYLG
-251 DDDCEVSAVFAG
+251 DDDCAVSAVYAG
-263 SVADSNSLSYI
+263 SAADSNSLSYI
-274 DGTTDLKLKDGSFE
+274 EGTTDLRLRKGSFE
-288 RAVGGSWAR
+288 RAVAGSWAR
-297 GKATAYVARTNVGVW
+297 GKATAYVARTNVEIR

-335 HPDLVSHSIVSEDTY
+335 HPDLVSHSIVSGDTY
-350 ILVEPEKGFTG
+350 ILVEPKDGFVG

-415 RRANTTVSN
+415 RRASTTVSN

-502 DMIFRHSLSQ
+502 NMTFRHSLSQ
-512 LYSDDDRDKEAATLI
+512 LYSDDDRDKETATLI

-545 DPILGNAKIDGT
+545 DPVLGNAKIDGT

-569 NSLEKGEGATVE
+569 NSLEKGEGAKIE

-596 KPDDVNVVPVKPET
+596 KPDDVNVIPVKPET

-653 DTKLIKSIP
+653 DTTLIKSIP

-672 AALASFRGRLDEFS
+672 TALASFRGRLDEFS

-714 IESGEFAITTADGT
+714 IESGEFAITTADGA
-728 AVEAN
+728 AVDVN

-755 LDKTKGNILDPAV
+755 LDKAKGNILDPAV

-812 VAAIEGSG
+812 VAAIKGLG

-844 TCKVTVTKGGSGGS
+844 TCRVTVTKGGSGGS

-873 ALIPLFF
+873 AFIPLFF
-880 RRKSRAVH
+880 RRKSKAVH

>member
-28 GVRYKVRGEDTWKD
+28 GVHYKVRGDDTWRD
-42 AQDGYISNI
+42 AQSGDIRNI
-51 EKAQLYGEWRDKE
+51 EEAQLYGEWRDKE
-64 IWLYGANRNTG
+64 ICLYGVDENTG
-75 DATTTFDLVLSG
+75 DATTSFDLVLSG
-87 DFDFKRSDNPD
+87 DFDFKRSDTPNAP
-98 ARWLFVCGGIDGC
+98 WLFVCGGIAGGNN
-111 DDINAAITKNGGSW
+111 INAATTKSGGSW

-140 GGVAFIGGDFSY
+140 GGVSFLGGDFAYS
-152 IGNSVTTNETHVML
+152 GNSVTTNETHVVL
-166 GAGDVDSPIFIPDME
+166 GGDSPVFIPDMN
-181 DENDLGFYGG
+181 DENDFGFYGG
-191 SHVSNNSRHVT
+191 SHVSNKSRHVT
-202 SGDSGIIL
+202 SGDSGITL

-219 EGRVDVGVL
+219 EGMVDVGVL
-228 YGGDQV
+228 YGGDQA
-234 YDGSTSII
+234 YDDGSTSII
-242 KGMSYAYIE
+242 KGISYAYLG
-251 DDDCEVSAVFAG
+251 DDDCAVSAVYAG
-263 SVADSNSLSYI
+263 SAADSNSLSYI
-274 DGTTDLKLKDGSFE
+274 EGMTDLGLKKGSFE
-288 RAVGGSWAR
+288 RAVAGSWAR
-297 GKATAYVARTNVGVW
+297 GKATAYVARTNVEIR

-335 HPDLVSHSIVSEDTY
+335 HPDLVSHSIVSGDTY
-350 ILVEPEKGFTG
+350 ILVEPKDGFVG

-380 VRGSTNIVISGDLAL
+380 VCGSTDIVISGDLAL

-502 DMIFRHSLSQ
+502 NMTFRHSLSQ
-512 LYSDDDRDKEAATLI
+512 LYSDDDRDKETATLI

-545 DPILGNAKIDGT
+545 DPVLGNAKIDGT

-596 KPDDVNVVPVKPET
+596 KPDDVNVIPVKPET

-653 DTKLIKSIP
+653 DTNLIKSIP

-672 AALASFRGRLDEFS
+672 TALASFRGRLDEFS

-714 IESGEFAITTADGT
+714 IESGEFAITTADGA
-728 AVEAN
+728 AVDVN

-792 LKVSGFAPGATPTW
+792 LTASGFAPRATLEW
-806 KSSNDK
+806 ESSNDK

-820 EEITVKALSAGEAN
+820 EEITVKALSAGKAN
-834 ITVTD
+834 ITVRD
-839 DFATV
+839 GSAAV
-844 TCKVTVTKGGSGGS
+844 TCRVTVTKGGSGGS

-873 ALIPLFF
+873 AFIPLFF
-880 RRKSRAVH
+880 RRKSKAVH

>member
-1 MKRTAWIFAALCA
+1 MKRMAWIFAALCA
-14 VLVLSISAVAGTAG
+14 VLVLSISAVAGTMG
-28 GVRYKVRGEDTWKD
+28 GVHYKVRGGNTWID
-42 AQDGYISNI
+42 APDGYITNI
-51 EKAQLYGEWRDKE
+51 EEAQLYGEWRDKE
-64 IWLYGANRNTG
+64 IWLYGADRNTG
-75 DATTTFDLVLSG
+75 DVTTTFDLVLSG

-98 ARWLFVCGGIDGC
+98 ARWLFVCGGIDGG
-111 DDINAAITKNGGSW
+111 DDINATITRSGGSR

-140 GGVAFIGGDFSY
+140 GGVSFFGGDFSY
-152 IGNSVTTNETHVML
+152 IDNSVTTNETHVML
-166 GAGDVDSPIFIPDME
+166 GAGDVDSPIFIPDMK

-234 YDGSTSII
+234 YNGSTSII
-242 KGMSYAYIE
+242 KGISYAYIE

-312 NIRAIND
+312 NIKAIND

-325 GYAGSQNNIG
+325 GYAGSQNDVG

-380 VRGSTNIVISGDLAL
+380 VRGNTNIVISGDLAL

-401 DEENTWAHISAGGY
+401 DEENTWAHISAGGF
-415 RRANTTVSN
+415 RKANTTVSN

-437 ADISKLM
+437 SDISKLM

-453 HLRKA
+453 HLLV
-458 DKGAELELYPN
+458 DNDSELDLYPN

-502 DMIFRHSLSQ
+502 DITFCHSLSQ
-512 LYSDDDRDKEAATLI
+512 LYSDDDRDKETATLI

-557 LIIEDGMTLILN
+557 LIIENGMTLILN
-569 NSLEKGEGATVE
+569 NSLEKGPGATVK
-581 GNIVVRKVNP
+581 GNIVVRKVSP

-617 PAGVPALVEKQPN
+617 PAGVTALVEKQPN
-630 GDIVVTSAKFAAAV
+630 GDIVVASAKFAAAV

-653 DTKLIKSIP
+653 DTNLIKSIP
-662 VFKTVVSADK
+662 VFKAVVSADK
-672 AALASFRGRLDEFS
+672 TALASFRGRLDEFS

-714 IESGEFAITTADGT
+714 IESGEFAITTADGV
-728 AVEAN
+728 AVDVN

-740 EYLISFAVADNSEYD
+740 EYLVSFAVADNSDYD
-755 LDKTKGNILDPAV
+755 LDKAKGKILDPAV
-768 LSVNQYRLTLSATEL
+768 LSVNQYRLTLSAAEL

-792 LKVSGFAPGATPTW
+792 LKASGFAPGATLEW
-806 KSSNDK
+806 ESSNDK

-820 EEITVKALSAGEAN
+820 AEITIKAISAGEAN

-839 DFATV
+839 GSAAV
-844 TCKVTVTKGGSGGS
+844 TCRVTVTKGGSGGS

-873 ALIPLFF
+873 AFIPLFF
-880 RRKSRAVH
+880 RRKSKAVH

>member
-28 GVRYKVRGEDTWKD
+28 GVHYKVRGEDTWKD

-64 IWLYGANRNTG
+64 IGLYGVDEKTG
-75 DATTTFDLVLSG
+75 DATTSFDLVLSG
-87 DFDFKRSDNPD
+87 DFDFKRSDTPNAP
-98 ARWLFVCGGIDGC
+98 WLFVCGGIAGGNN
-111 DDINAAITKNGGSW
+111 INAAITRSGGSW

-140 GGVAFIGGDFSY
+140 GGVSFLGGDFAYS
-152 IGNSVTTNETHVML
+152 GNSVTTNETHVVL
-166 GAGDVDSPIFIPDME
+166 GGDSPVFIPDMN
-181 DENDLGFYGG
+181 DENDFGFYGG
-191 SHVSNNSRHVT
+191 SHVSNKSRHVT
-202 SGDSGIIL
+202 SGDSGITL

-219 EGRVDVGVL
+219 EGMVDVGVL
-228 YGGDQV
+228 YGGDQA
-234 YDGSTSII
+234 YDDGSTSII
-242 KGMSYAYIE
+242 KGISYAYLG
-251 DDDCEVSAVFAG
+251 DDDCAVSAVYAG
-263 SVADSNSLSYI
+263 SAADSNSLSYI
-274 DGTTDLKLKDGSFE
+274 EGTTDLRLRKGSFE
-288 RAVGGSWAR
+288 RAVAGSWAR
-297 GKATAYVARTNVGVW
+297 GKATAYVARTNVEIR

-335 HPDLVSHSIVSEDTY
+335 HPDLVSHSIVSGDTY
-350 ILVEPEKGFTG
+350 ILVEPKDGFVG

-437 ADISKLM
+437 TDISKLM

-502 DMIFRHSLSQ
+502 NMTFRHSLSQ
-512 LYSDDDRDKEAATLI
+512 LYSDDDRDKETATLI

-545 DPILGNAKIDGT
+545 DPVLGNAKIDGT

-569 NSLEKGEGATVE
+569 NSLEKGEGAKIE

-596 KPDDVNVVPVKPET
+596 KPDDVNVIPVKPET

-653 DTKLIKSIP
+653 DTTLIKSIP

-672 AALASFRGRLDEFS
+672 TALASFRGRLDEFS

-714 IESGEFAITTADGT
+714 IESGEFAITTADGA
-728 AVEAN
+728 AVDVN

-755 LDKTKGNILDPAV
+755 LDKAKGNILDPAV

-812 VAAIEGSG
+812 VAAIKGLG

-844 TCKVTVTKGGSGGS
+844 TCRVTVTKGGSGGS

-873 ALIPLFF
+873 AFIPLFF
-880 RRKSRAVH
+880 RRKSKAVH